1 MAGILAQ
8 FLFLKIY
15 REITKLYKGLPNCEW
30 NIDIIQGLNKK
41 GYNLEGSSVLLIFR

>member
-8 FLFLKIY
+8 FLFLID

>member
-8 FLFLKIY
+8 FLFLID

-30 NIDIIQGLNKK
+30 NIDIMQVKVSIKK
-41 GYNLEGSSVLLIFR
+41 GTMRKGVLCY

>member
-8 FLFLKIY
+8 FLFLID

-30 NIDIIQGLNKK
+30 NIDIMQVKVSIK
-41 GYNLEGSSVLLIFR
+41 GYNEEGSSVLLIFR